1 MGAIEKKISPFI
13 AQQFPQFYRSEGP
26 NFVAFMRAYYE
37 WLESTGNAINRS
49 RSLLEYMDVDT
60 TEQEFINYFKNTYIA
75 SLPDSVAADKGLLVK
90 HILDLYRAKGSKR
103 AYELLFRLLFN
114 EDIELYI
121 PGDYLLRPSDGNW
134 IKVRYIETTSHP
146 RLSETIGKAVTN
158 SSRTST
164 AVVETVSRK
173 VIDGKT
179 VNVVYLSS
187 VRGSFKY
194 GDRLLC
200 NGIIDIDSAP
210 VIIGSLTAIPVEN
223 GGSGFRPGDI
233 LDVNGAGAEGKARVA
248 AVRDENGKVA
258 FTLVDGG
265 SGFSI
270 NATVSVA
277 TTLNLIISDPTGT
290 FSVNT
295 SVKDATTNA
304 NGTVVFAN
312 SSYLTLINFSGA
324 LSFTEGNIVTD
335 GVSNAVIENVTGG
348 GGSGASF
355 QIGGLVDKEVYQLNS
370 DIIND
375 YLATK
380 LDTQI
385 QINISA
391 PTGAF
396 TAGDTV
402 TSSGNAVLL
411 EVTYLTANSVAVGES
426 LSNATLGIAN
436 LFAYSSDGAL
446 IRCTGAESDL
456 DSANLIAGAT
466 LVSNTSSSVITLLK
480 PATKETVTGNGI
492 VFSSNSTAVVANVVS
507 GSPYYLPGATLIDAN
522 TPASNATIVSQ
533 TRLTDWGFPTS
544 FPPAFLTNLDA
555 PINQTLTIYNLEVG
569 TIAFLNNINPG
580 SGYSSDPY
588 VDIIQPDVAR
598 LGELDE
604 NGLVKG
610 HNAIVDTNVSSA
622 EGVVTAV
629 EVFNSGFGYVP
640 SETLTLT
647 KDGSESSVRGVAVVD
662 REGSGEGFWLG
673 NKGFLSDIIKIQ
685 DSDYYQVYSYE
696 IVAQRMMSTY
706 EGLVNDLVHPAGYKM
721 FGRYRSTTNLVNDPS
736 ILANSSI
743 SQTIV

>member
-26 NFVAFMRAYYE
+26 NFIAFMRAYYE

-49 RSLLEYMDVDT
+49 RSLLEYMDIDT
-60 TEQEFINYFKNTYIA
+60 TEQEFINHFKNTYIA

-134 IKVRYIETTSHP
+134 IKVSYIETTSHP
-146 RLSETIGKAVTN
+146 RLSETIGRSVTN
-158 SSRTST
+158 GAGTSR

-173 VIDGKT
+173 VIDGRT
-179 VNVVYLSS
+179 VNVVYMSS
-187 VRGSFKY
+187 LRGSFKY

-200 NGIIDIDSAP
+200 DGTIDIDSAP

-223 GGSGFRPGDI
+223 GGSGFRQGDI
-233 LDVNGAGAEGKARVA
+233 LDVTGTGSEGKARVV
-248 AVRDENGKVA
+248 AVRDENGRVS
-258 FTLVDGG
+258 FTPVDGG
-265 SGFSI
+265 SGFSV
-270 NATVSVA
+270 NASISVA
-277 TTLNLIISDPTGT
+277 TTLNLIITDPTGAFT
-290 FSVNT
+290 VNT
-295 SVKDATTNA
+295 SVKDSTTNA

-312 SSYLTLINFSGA
+312 SSYLTLINFSGG

-335 GVSNAVIENVTGG
+335 GVSNAVIQIVSGG

-355 QIGGLVDKEVYQLNS
+355 QIGGLVDKEIYQINS
-370 DIIND
+370 DLMSD
-375 YLATK
+375 YISTK

-385 QINISA
+385 RINISA
-391 PTGAF
+391 PTGTF
-396 TAGDTV
+396 TAGSTV
-402 TSSGNAVLL
+402 TSSGNAVLI
-411 EVTYLTANSVAVGES
+411 EATYLTANTVAVGER
-426 LSNATLGIAN
+426 LSNSTLGIAN
-436 LFAYSSDGAL
+436 LVAYSSDGA
-446 IRCTGAESDL
+446 IIYCRGTETDL

-480 PATKETVTGNGI
+480 RATKETISGSGT

-507 GSPYYLPGATLIDAN
+507 GSPYYLPGARLVLTG
-522 TPASNATIVSQ
+522 TPTTNAEIVSQ

-544 FPPAFLTNLDA
+544 FAPSFLTNLDA
-555 PINQTLTIYNLEVG
+555 PINQTLTVYNLEVG
-569 TIAFLNNINPG
+569 TIAFLKNINPG

-588 VDIIQPDVAR
+588 VDIIQPDVAN

-610 HNAIVDTNVSSA
+610 HNATVDTDVSFA
-622 EGVVTAV
+622 QGVATAV
-629 EVFNSGFGYVP
+629 EVFNSGFGYEP
-640 SETLTLT
+640 NETLILT
-647 KDGSESSVRGVAVVD
+647 KDGTDSSIRGVSVVD

-673 NKGFLSDIIKIQ
+673 NRGFLSDIIKIQ
-685 DSDYYQVYSYE
+685 DSEYYQVYSYE
-696 IVAQRMMSTY
+696 IVAKRMMNTY
-706 EGLVNDLVHPAGYKM
+706 EGLVNDLIHPAGYKM